1 MMLSCSFLSLLQ
13 CDCYMICGERREQ
26 GGELTGSVASVAGPT
41 HFNFNL
47 SRRPLE
53 TTDTTDLQRHYNR
66 ETKQVMSDQARV
78 TELHDTLRSNDKQI
92 TFLLSVRTNGKIQE
106 IYYENQPLLQ
116 ENKTRFAID
125 KI

>member
-1 MMLSCSFLSLLQ
+1 M
-13 CDCYMICGERREQ
+13 
-26 GGELTGSVASVAGPT
+26 
-41 HFNFNL
+41 
-47 SRRPLE
+47 
-53 TTDTTDLQRHYNR
+53 
-66 ETKQVMSDQARV
+66 
-78 TELHDTLRSNDKQI
+78 TELHDIVRSNDKQI